1 MSFSSFGFW
10 LLVLAC
16 VTGYYLFP
24 ARFHAFWLL
33 GISWLYYIAAGPG
46 LLLFLLFA
54 ILTAWIG
61 GLAAVSGRKAA
72 VALPLLA
79 DFGMLAWLK
88 YSNFAILCLNRLPGV
103 SIPYLHLLLPLGISF
118 YTFQSAGYLL
128 DVYWQKCAPEKNP
141 AKLALFISFFPQL
154 MQGPIGRY
162 ASLGPQLWEG
172 HPFDAGQ
179 IRRGM
184 LRITWG
190 LMKKM
195 VLADNAALYV
205 NRIFGAYTDIRGL
218 GIEGVL
224 MYSVQLYADF
234 SGGID
239 IALGIAEMMGIRLD
253 ENFRQPFFA
262 QTLTD
267 FWHRWHITLGTWMK
281 DYVFYPITLSGWM
294 RTLRTRSRKW
304 FGREIGKAFCIGI
317 ANVIIFVV
325 VGIWHGPAWHF
336 IAYGLYNGLII
347 AAGGFFTVPFRNWKK
362 ALGITDQTVW
372 FQAFRML
379 RTFLIVNLSW
389 FLDRSAS
396 LGQALQMLRDSFRG
410 PLWSVSV
417 IDPADPGKCMVRFVT
432 IVIGCVVL
440 LTVSILR
447 EKGKDVRGALL
458 RLPAWCRILLITGA
472 LALCALYG
480 TMDDGGFIYA
490 NF

>member
-1 MSFSSFGFW
+1 MSFTSFEFW
-10 LLVLAC
+10 LLVAVC

-24 ARFHAFWLL
+24 ARIRWTWLL
-33 GISWLYYIAAGPG
+33 GISGLYYAAAGPG
-46 LLLFLLFA
+46 FLLYLLFTV
-54 ILTAWIG
+54 LTSWLG
-61 GLAAVSGRKAA
+61 GMAAVSGKKAA
-72 VALPLLA
+72 VALPLLL

-88 YSNFAILCLNRLPGV
+88 YTNFLISCLNHFPGI
-103 SIPYLHLLLPLGISF
+103 SLPYLELLLPLGISF

-128 DVYWQKCAPEKNP
+128 DVYWKRCEPERNP

-162 ASLGPQLWEG
+162 QTLSPQLTQG
-172 HPFDAGQ
+172 HSFDDML
-179 IRRGM
+179 IWRGIC
-184 LRITWG
+184 RITWG
-190 LMKKM
+190 LMKKI

-205 NRIFGAYTDIRGL
+205 NQIFGAYTDIRGL
-218 GIEGVL
+218 GFQGVL

-281 DYVFYPITLSGWM
+281 DYVFYPITLSEWM
-294 RTLRTRSRKW
+294 RKLRQRSRKW

-325 VGIWHGPAWHF
+325 VGIWHGPAWHY

-347 AAGGFFTVPFRNWKK
+347 AAGGFFTGSFRKWKK
-362 ALGITDQTVW
+362 SLGITDQTAW
-372 FQAFRML
+372 FRGFRML
-379 RTFLIVNLSW
+379 RTFLIVNISW
-389 FLDRSAS
+389 FLDRSVS
-396 LGQALQMLRDSFRG
+396 LGQAWQMFTNSFGSR
-410 PLWSVSV
+410 LWSVTV
-417 IDPADPGKCMVRFVT
+417 IDPSDPEKCMVRFLT
-432 IVIGCVVL
+432 IAAGCAVL

-447 EKGKDVRGALL
+447 EKGKDVRGMFLK
-458 RLPAWCRILLITGA
+458 LPWWGRILLLTGA
-472 LALCALYG
+472 MLLCALYG
-480 TMDDGGFIYA
+480 NMDDGGFIYA